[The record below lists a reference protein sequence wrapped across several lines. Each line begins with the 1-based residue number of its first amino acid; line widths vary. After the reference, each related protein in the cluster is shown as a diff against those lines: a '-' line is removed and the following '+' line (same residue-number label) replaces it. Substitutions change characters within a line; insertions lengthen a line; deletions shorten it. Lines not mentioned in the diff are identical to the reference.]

1 METSSSA
8 IWKRRVSVVQVIYS
22 ELIADQDFSK
32 LDLSDQRDN
41 WTDFENK
48 IFDNYLDNKQR
59 YISVIESYLNADWS
73 LERLNTLCASILLEA
88 ISEFHVLKTPIKVL
102 ITESVKTAKNYCD
115 ENEYRIVNRVLE
127 DFLKNEA
134 VNT

>member
-22 ELIADQDFSK
+22 ELITDQDFSK
-32 LDLSDQRDN
+32 IDLSDQRDN
-41 WTDFENK
+41 WIDFENK
-48 IFDNYLDNKQR
+48 IFDNYLNNKHK
-59 YISVIESYLNADWS
+59 YISLVESYLKSNWS

-88 ISEFHVLKTPIKVL
+88 ISEFYVFKTPVKVL